1 MALLIGCLPDRAGPG
16 TRSNMECSRIE
27 MEASEQEAL
36 LRSYP
41 DPCRSRHCRVYLR
54 KPQDVSR
61 ETGILIFE
69 VNGRGIYG
77 GKESCGDYRIV
88 GVSAEVNCVCEEK
101 SGDGG
106 VYLVSGRFSGR
117 IDCLRCSQH
126 FELCASLGSGASGG
140 DGGSD
145 GGDGVS
151 HLCWTS
157 SCRPS
162 FCEPLRFHCPCCAL
176 CSCSSFQGSGVCGCC
191 GGGLTGGRAPVGLTL
206 APSYRHFVMI
216 CEGLGDSW
224 TPMVGGADFREE
236 LHSLPKQFVHRRRG
250 RCRRRCRL

>member
-1 MALLIGCLPDRAGPG
+1 MVGCLPDRAGPG
-16 TRSNMECSRIE
+16 TLSNVECSRIG

-41 DPCRSRHCRVYLR
+41 APCRSHHCRVYLR

-61 ETGILIFE
+61 ETGIWIFE
-69 VNGRGIYG
+69 GNGRGIYG
-77 GKESCGDYRIV
+77 GKESCGDNRIV

-106 VYLVSGRFSGR
+106 VYPVSGRVSGR
-117 IDCLRCSQH
+117 IDCPRCSQRS
-126 FELCASLGSGASGG
+126 ELCASLGSGASGG
-140 DGGSD
+140 DGGSGCD
-145 GGDGVS
+145 RGGGGGDGVS

-157 SCRPS
+157 SCHPS
-162 FCEPLRFHCPCCAL
+162 SCEALRFHCPCCAL

-191 GGGLTGGRAPVGLTL
+191 GGGLTGGRAPVGPTP

-216 CEGLGDSW
+216 CEGLVDSW

-236 LHSLPKQFVHRRRG
+236 LRSLPKQFVHRRRG
-250 RCRRRCRL
+250 RCRR